1 MPFLFELRQVQHYL
15 RGIYTGDSDADAV
28 CQHGAAGNVPGGALR
43 TDAEGDG
50 VRVLQM
56 AAGEWAYENRIKQ
69 IPRRACGDL
78 PGYCVVKSGFI

>member
-28 CQHGAAGNVPGGALR
+28 CQYGAAGNVPGGALR
-43 TDAEGDG
+43 TDAERDG

-56 AAGEWAYENRIKQ
+56 AAGKWAYENRIKQ
-69 IPRRACGDL
+69 IPRR
-78 PGYCVVKSGFI
+78 VSGRGIFIF

>member
-28 CQHGAAGNVPGGALR
+28 CQYGAAGNVPGGALR
-43 TDAEGDG
+43 TDAERDG

-78 PGYCVVKSGFI
+78 PGYCVVKRGFI

>member
-1 MPFLFELRQVQHYL
+1 MPFLFELRQVQHHL

-28 CQHGAAGNVPGGALR
+28 CQYGAAGNIPGGTLR
-43 TDAEGDG
+43 TDAERDG

-78 PGYCVVKSGFI
+78 PGYCVVKRGFI